1 MSVNTKHIFEDG
13 TLISDALDM
22 ASTYGRAVK
31 TSFSQR
37 EDKQNSSV
45 LETAPIALL
54 EQSLVLNVTTLA
66 SARRSAK
73 LMMTRLAPMPENMLV
88 WDITGPYKQE
98 DGKNYYELGFVK
110 KAELEAWDTQ
120 NSGAGVLKL
129 KARTG
134 GTYQFKSAAS
144 KRARRAKTLSWLAGF
159 AACYFSLLW
168 AGSLWADRPARTAQV
183 WQEQTN
189 AARTETAQVRT
200 ELPALQSYGA
210 LIKTHQE
217 NLNSENILDVLAA
230 MSEGFSDKSWVREIV
245 YNGQSIRISG
255 YIKNPSKLAALMEAK
270 PFVQRV
276 ELGAV
281 SSDRASGLQRFTLT
295 LIIRGEKS

>member
-1 MSVNTKHIFEDG
+1 MPVNTKHFFEDG
-13 TLISDALDM
+13 ALISDALGM
-22 ASTYGRAVK
+22 ASTYGRTVK
-31 TSFSQR
+31 TSFGFGD
-37 EDKQNSSV
+37 DKQNSNA

-73 LMMTRLAPMPENMLV
+73 LMMTRFAPMPENMLV
-88 WDITGPYKQE
+88 WDITGPHKQE

-110 KAELEAWDTQ
+110 KEELEAWDTQ
-120 NSGAGVLKL
+120 NPSAGALRL
-129 KARTG
+129 RARTG
-134 GTYQFKSAAS
+134 GAYQFKSAAS

-168 AGSLWADRPARTAQV
+168 AGSVWADRPARAAQA
-183 WQEQTN
+183 WQEQTS
-189 AARTETAQVRT
+189 AARIETSQARAQV
-200 ELPALQSYGA
+200 AAMQSYGA

-217 NLNSENILDVLAA
+217 NSNSENILVVLAS
-230 MSEGFSDKSWVREIV
+230 MPESFSDKAWVREIV

-255 YIKNPSKLAALMEAK
+255 FTDSPSKLAALMEAK
-270 PFVQRV
+270 PFVERV

-281 SSDRASGLQRFTLT
+281 SSDRVSGLQRFTLT
-295 LIIRGEKS
+295 LYMSGEKS